1 MKWEKTVLFPQHV
14 GAVKMSNLN
23 VYRNI
28 MGYAEI
34 KNTDWDKIVNL
45 LFNLKEIKISSLENI
60 QVALKDYD
68 KLLPEKAE
76 LSKLKDILLS
86 LDSII

>member
-1 MKWEKTVLFPQHV
+1 
-14 GAVKMSNLN
+14 MSNLN
-23 VYRNI
+23 VHRNI

-68 KLLPEKAE
+68 KFLPEKAE

-86 LDSII
+86 LDNII